1 MKGLAS
7 IGALSE
13 EAPAAAAIHSA
24 FEPNPAA
31 ELISSNQS
39 LTDRAVG
46 YRMMIVVA
54 KGGMEKPFVSE
65 MSNL

>member
-7 IGALSE
+7 IGALSKDT
-13 EAPAAAAIHSA
+13 AAAAAIHSA

-54 KGGMEKPFVSE
+54 EGGMAKPFGSE
-65 MSNL
+65 TMKW